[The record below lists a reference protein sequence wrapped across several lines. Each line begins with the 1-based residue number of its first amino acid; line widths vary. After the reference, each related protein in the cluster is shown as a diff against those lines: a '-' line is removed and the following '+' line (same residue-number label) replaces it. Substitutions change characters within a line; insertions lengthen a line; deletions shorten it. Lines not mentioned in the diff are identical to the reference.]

1 MMCLNEKYVCYLL
14 FEYMN
19 GIRQNVKYQSHIT
32 LSVRVHTSM
41 RKIHV
46 RIVGTVVISLPLYKT
61 KHGWI

>member
-1 MMCLNEKYVCYLL
+1 MEYVKTY
-14 FEYMN
+14 
-19 GIRQNVKYQSHIT
+19 VKYQSHIT